1 MSAKTSAIA
10 GAWSAFGESHYRR
23 GDCDSLHPRL
33 VGRIISWKQHS
44 ESECLGLVARKGR
57 YTIVWQKIRCTLRLT
72 LKRDLDLVPLQ
83 KCSTHQDCEVP
94 VLCVTNV
101 TRGDKLACAATNC

>member
-83 KCSTHQDCEVP
+83 KCSGGSGWERFSYYSKVLIQQLSVAGQD
-94 VLCVTNV
+94 L
-101 TRGDKLACAATNC
+101 